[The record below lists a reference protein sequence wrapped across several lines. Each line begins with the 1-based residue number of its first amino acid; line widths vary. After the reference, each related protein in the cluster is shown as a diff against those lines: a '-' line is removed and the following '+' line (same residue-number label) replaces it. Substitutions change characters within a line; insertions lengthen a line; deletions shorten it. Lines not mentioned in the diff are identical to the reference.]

1 MQPPLGERLLQF
13 MCELREKMEE
23 LLQSIRKTDELWS
36 YQRGGHGGECMSLGE
51 GRGIIY

>member
-13 MCELREKMEE
+13 MCELREKMENG
-23 LLQSIRKTDELWS
+23 DELWS